1 MKHQLIILNAS
12 GDTRYV
18 WPDPATDVA
27 DPAVKKVIAE
37 AKAAFAAHQAKGYMA
52 FETTTATPEKGTVVR
67 AFRAE
72 AERTTMVPAYVGG

>member
-52 FETTTATPEKGTVVR
+52 FETTTAAPEKGTVVKT
-67 AFRAE
+67 FHPE
-72 AERTTMVPAYVGG
+72 AERVTMVPAYVGG